1 MSMQDRDE
9 TSIDRRGFLQAGA
22 AAGAL
27 AIGSG
32 NALGADEPAADKVLP
47 RRKLGKTGVDVTIL
61 NQGTWKAP
69 DSLDRLLRFGY
80 ANGIRYYDTA
90 KSYGSEPGIAKWLA
104 SDSSIRKSIFLVTK
118 DTPKTPSQLK
128 GMLDQRLKAL
138 KVDYVDLIFF
148 HALGDR
154 QQTVDEAIE
163 FAGGKEFKETA
174 DAIRKSGK
182 AKFVGFSTHHVKRD
196 LIIQA
201 AVKGGFVDAIMV
213 QNNPWAQE
221 HVDNATALN
230 KALDAAH
237 KAGIGL
243 ISMKQIG
250 AADPSAALT
259 EIPKRVPELIE
270 KGLSPFGALLHAI
283 WTDERFTTCCVSM
296 RNTDQIRDNTASAR
310 KFAPLKAAQM
320 EAIRQG
326 FLASKPTLC
335 ASCDGSCAVAGGTK
349 AALGDL
355 TRYLTYY
362 ERHGFRGEARR
373 YYAELSEEA
382 RDWKGAD
389 LAAAREA
396 CPSKLDFASLL
407 PRIDRD
413 LA

>member
-27 AIGSG
+27 AVGAG
-32 NALGADEPAADKVLP
+32 NALGADEPAPDKALP
-47 RRKLGKTGVDVTIL
+47 RRKLGKTGVEVTIL

-80 ANGIRYYDTA
+80 SNGIRYIDTA

-118 DTPKTPSQLK
+118 DSPKSPSQLK

-148 HALGDR
+148 HALGDH
-154 QQTVDEAIE
+154 QQSVDEAIE

-182 AKFVGFSTHHVKRD
+182 AKFVGFSTHHRHRD
-196 LIIQA
+196 QIIQA
-201 AVKGGFVDAIMV
+201 AVKGGFIDAIMV
-213 QNNPWAQE
+213 QNNPWE
-221 HVDNATALN
+221 NTAAIN

-243 ISMKQIG
+243 ISMKQIAG
-250 AADPSAALT
+250 PDPAAALV
-259 EIPKRVPELIE
+259 EIPKRVPELME

-296 RNTDQIRDNTASAR
+296 RNTDQIRDNTAAAR

-349 AALGDL
+349 AALGDM

-373 YYAELSEEA
+373 YFAELSEEA

-396 CPSKLDFASLL
+396 CPSKLDFAALL
-407 PRIDRD
+407 PRIERD

>member
-1 MSMQDRDE
+1 MSMQDQDRDE
-9 TSIDRRGFLQAGA
+9 TSIDRRGFLQSGA

-27 AIGSG
+27 ALGAGS
-32 NALGADEPAADKVLP
+32 ALGADEPAPDKVLP
-47 RRKLGKTGVDVTIL
+47 RRKLGKTGVEVTIL

-80 ANGIRYYDTA
+80 SNGIRYFDTA

-118 DTPKTPSQLK
+118 DSPRTPSQLK

-148 HALGDR
+148 HALGDH
-154 QQTVDEAIE
+154 QQSVDEAIE

-182 AKFVGFSTHHVKRD
+182 AKFVGFSTHHVNRD
-196 LIIQA
+196 QIIQA

-213 QNNPWAQE
+213 QNNPW
-221 HVDNATALN
+221 DNTGPIN
-230 KALDAAH
+230 KALDAAY

-243 ISMKQIG
+243 ISMKQVAPG
-250 AADPSAALT
+250 DPTAVMT
-259 EIPKRVPELIE
+259 QIPKRVPELIE

-283 WTDERFTTCCVSM
+283 WTDERFSTCCVSM
-296 RNTDQIRDNTASAR
+296 RNTDQIRDNTGAAR

-349 AALGDL
+349 AALGDM
-355 TRYLTYY
+355 TRFLTYY

-396 CPSKLDFASLL
+396 CPSKLDFAALL
-407 PRIDRD
+407 PRIERD